1 MRSRRVMSGIRIDK
15 IIRSRRKTLA
25 IEVTGDARLIVRA
38 PLRMP
43 KADILDFIQKKNRWI
58 EQKRQK
64 AEERLMMQ
72 VPKEFVDGEKLL
84 YLGDAYRLSIAEYDG
99 TPLSFD
105 GRFRLSRVHLENA
118 RELFVDWYR
127 KKAYDKIKERL
138 HRYSAVSGIKY
149 NIMRIT
155 NARKRWGSCNS
166 RGNVH
171 FSYRLIMA
179 PLPVVDYVVV
189 HELVH
194 IEEKN
199 HSSRFWQKV
208 ERILPAY
215 RQYRRWLRD
224 YGHLLFI

>member
-1 MRSRRVMSGIRIDK
+1 MSGIRIDE

-25 IEVTGDARLIVRA
+25 IEVTQDARLIVRA

-43 KADILDFIQKKNRWI
+43 KDDIMDFIQKKNRWI

-72 VPKEFVDGEKLL
+72 VQKEFVDGEKFL

-99 TPLSFD
+99 RPLSFN
-105 GRFRLSRVHLENA
+105 GSFRLSRAHIENA

-138 HRYSAVSGIKY
+138 ERYSDMSGIKY
-149 NIMRIT
+149 NIIRIT

-208 ERILPAY
+208 ERILPDY
-215 RQYRRWLRD
+215 RGRRAWLRNN
-224 YGHLLFI
+224 GSLLVL

>member
-1 MRSRRVMSGIRIDK
+1 MSGIHIDE

-43 KADILDFIQKKNRWI
+43 KTDILDFIQKKRRWI

-64 AEERLMMQ
+64 VEERLMMQ
-72 VPKEFVDGEKLL
+72 VPKEFVDGEKFL
-84 YLGDAYRLSIAEYDG
+84 YLGDDYRLSIAEYDG

-105 GRFRLSRVHLENA
+105 GRFRLSRAHLENA
-118 RELFVDWYR
+118 RSLFVEWYKTR
-127 KKAYDKIKERL
+127 AKEVIHNRL
-138 HRYSAVSGIKY
+138 AHFSGLSGIDFTLF
-149 NIMRIT
+149 RIT
-155 NARKRWGSCNS
+155 SAQKRWGSCNS

-208 ERILPAY
+208 ERILPDH

-224 YGHLLFI
+224 NGHLLFI